1 MTIERFKYGRTPHFP
16 WSPGITNDDRV
27 MKFNDV
33 KTSFSGKKIAITIKK
48 DGECTSSYTAD
59 GYSHARSIDS
69 EHDESK
75 SFFKRFWA
83 ERFFLTDRVLR
94 VNGENLFAKHSI
106 HYKNLDSFFY
116 SFSIF
121 DENNIRLDWDD
132 FLKTCDKLNILHVPV
147 LKIITADEN
156 GLWINDVKEIFDD
169 VVSSGEEGVVVT
181 TLDGFHYDDFSKNI
195 IKAVRKDHVQTDKH
209 WKRTKIIPNE
219 LSPNAN
225 TRFL

>member
-1 MTIERFKYGRTPHFP
+1 MTVQKFKYGRTPHFP

-27 MKFNDV
+27 MKLNDI
-33 KTSFSGKKIAITIKK
+33 SQNFSGKKLAVTLKM
-48 DGECTSSYTAD
+48 DGECTSAYTSD

-121 DENNIRLDWDD
+121 DENNRRLDWVD
-132 FLKTCDKLNILHVPV
+132 FTKTCETLNILHVPV
-147 LKIITADEN
+147 LKIITASDDGE
-156 GLWINDVKEIFDD
+156 WMKDVKSIFED
-169 VVSSGEEGVVVT
+169 VVSKGEEGVVVT
-181 TLDGFHYDDFSKNI
+181 TLDGYHYDDFPKNI
-195 IKAVRKDHVQTDKH
+195 IKAVRENHVKTDKH
-209 WKRTKIIPNE
+209 WKKSKIIPNE
-219 LSPNAN
+219 IRDTAN
-225 TRFL
+225 NKYI